1 MKISIRHAKIK
12 DLDAMIELA
21 KCASREGEYKGF
33 EELSYEKQKDLISF
47 VMDNSYVFVVELSGE
62 VREPGKE
69 PYFLKDEIIG
79 TTSLKEFDAEL
90 KEEDLKLFSDEGE
103 CLLACSLL
111 IKPFFRNSGFARRIT
126 EFAEEFAKNNGV
138 SFLRTIIAIHN
149 KAATKLAKE
158 TDYSLVKGNVDYIGD
173 KFNLWEKKIN

>member
-79 TTSLKEFDAEL
+79 TTSLKEFDSLTFTIVKQKSVGSGVRRVRVEL
-90 KEEDLKLFSDEGE
+90 VEG
-103 CLLACSLL
+103 
-111 IKPFFRNSGFARRIT
+111 
-126 EFAEEFAKNNGV
+126 
-138 SFLRTIIAIHN
+138 
-149 KAATKLAKE
+149 
-158 TDYSLVKGNVDYIGD
+158 
-173 KFNLWEKKIN
+173 